1 MDISFN
7 IVGFIESNPV
17 AKLSSTY
24 NNKLLTKIK
33 ENFNETQ
40 QQLFIS
46 SFYTYLNYH
55 PTNDFVIDLDDVW
68 KWLGFT
74 QKAHSKTCLEKN
86 FVVEKDYK
94 ILLSQLRER
103 SKGGQNRQTILLNV
117 KTFKLFCIKAGT
129 TKANEIHEYF
139 VKLEELLHETVHE
152 ECAELK
158 LQLENQV
165 LISQNQ
171 QDILKENTLLKQFPA
186 NVQCVYYGKTENKS
200 KNGEPVIKFGC
211 SNFLCDRVKR
221 HKTTYDN
228 FYLINAFRVDN
239 CQHIENAMKYHP
251 VLEKMRRSITKDNTR
266 YTELLAL
273 NGMSYDN
280 LDTIIKDIIKKIEY
294 SSENYTTLLNENEK
308 LKKSIQFL
316 KGKIENLE
324 RKNNILD
331 KVYYKNILIDD
342 HINNQET
349 SEEEEE
355 EEINVE
361 EKDVEVE
368 EEEFEPKLKT
378 FKKIRQFDKAKD
390 GKYYIDSVVYNKLFG
405 TREEVWGGTAYKTS
419 GGLVKND
426 LMISISQN
434 CIGKIVS
441 KAKSRMEKKISYNRF
456 EKKEKAVK

>member
-24 NNKLLTKIK
+24 NNKLLTKIR

-68 KWLGFT
+68 KWLGFQ
-74 QKAHSKTCLEKN
+74 QKYHAKTCLEKN
-86 FVVEKDYK
+86 FVTERDYK
-94 ILLSQLRER
+94 MSLPQLRER
-103 SKGGQNRQTILLNV
+103 SKGGQNRQTILLNI

-139 VKLEELLHETVHE
+139 VKLEELLHETVNE

-158 LQLENQV
+158 QQLENQV

-211 SNFLCDRVKR
+211 SNFLCDRVKS
-221 HKTTYDN
+221 HKKTYDN

-251 VLEKMRRSITKDNTR
+251 ILEKMRRSINIDNTR

-273 NGMSYDN
+273 NGMTYDN
-280 LDTIIKDIIKKIEY
+280 LDAIIKDIIKQIEY
-294 SSENYTTLLNENEK
+294 SPENYTTLLNENEK
-308 LKKSIQFL
+308 LKKYVMSL
-316 KGKIENLE
+316 KQRIENLE
-324 RKNNILD
+324 KKNTLLD
-331 KVYYKNILIDD
+331 KLLNEEPSSINGARMREVYEGIQEPSETLDIQENLI
-342 HINNQET
+342 
-349 SEEEEE
+349 
-355 EEINVE
+355 
-361 EKDVEVE
+361 
-368 EEEFEPKLKT
+368 T
-378 FKKIRQFDKAKD
+378 FKKIRKFDKSND
-390 GKYYIDSVVYNKLFG
+390 GKYYINDIVYDKLSG
-405 TREEVWGGTAYKTS
+405 TREEVWRGTAYKTS
-419 GGLVKND
+419 GGLVKD
-426 LMISISQN
+426 DFIISDSKN
-434 CIGKIVS
+434 NFGKIVS
-441 KAKSRMEKKISYNRF
+441 KAKSRMEKRISYNRF
-456 EKKEKAVK
+456 DQKENEEDQ

>member
-1 MDISFN
+1 MDKHFL
-7 IVGFIESNPV
+7 V
-17 AKLSSTY
+17 
-24 NNKLLTKIK
+24 
-33 ENFNETQ
+33 
-40 QQLFIS
+40 
-46 SFYTYLNYH
+46 
-55 PTNDFVIDLDDVW
+55 D
-68 KWLGFT
+68 
-74 QKAHSKTCLEKN
+74 
-86 FVVEKDYK
+86 KDYK
-94 ILLSQLRER
+94 ILLLRSDER
-103 SKGGQNRQTILLNV
+103 TKGQHGGNNKDTILLNV

-129 TKANEIHEYF
+129 EKANEIHEYF

-158 LQLENQV
+158 QQLENQV

-211 SNFLCDRVKR
+211 SNFLCDRVKC
-221 HKTTYDN
+221 HKKTYDN

-251 VLEKMRRSITKDNTR
+251 ILEKMRRSINKGNTR

-273 NGMSYDN
+273 NGMSYEN

-324 RKNNILD
+324 KKNNILD
-331 KVYYKNILIDD
+331 RVCDTNIFIDD
-342 HINNQET
+342 PIDDET
-349 SEEEEE
+349 SEEE
-355 EEINVE
+355 II
-361 EKDVEVE
+361 VE
-368 EEEFEPKLKT
+368 EEEEEVEPKLKT

-390 GKYYIDSVVYNKLFG
+390 GKYYIDSVVYDKLLG
-405 TREEVWGGTAYKTS
+405 TREEVWNGTAYKTS
-419 GGLVKND
+419 GGLLKND
-426 LMISISQN
+426 LMISRSVN
-434 CIGKIVS
+434 NAEKIIS
-441 KAKSRMEKKISYNRF
+441 KAKSRMEKKNSYNRF
-456 EKKEKAVK
+456 EKKEKSHD

>member
-68 KWLGFT
+68 KWLGFQ
-74 QKAHSKTCLEKN
+74 QKYNAKRTLDKHFL
-86 FVVEKDYK
+86 VDKDYK
-94 ILLSQLRER
+94 ISLLRSDER
-103 SKGGQNRQTILLNV
+103 TKGQHGGNNKDTILLNV

-129 TKANEIHEYF
+129 EKANEIHEYF

-158 LQLENQV
+158 QQLENQV

-324 RKNNILD
+324 RKKNILD
-331 KVYYKNILIDD
+331 KVCYKNIFIDD
-342 HINNQET
+342 HNNE
-349 SEEEEE
+349 EEEEE
-355 EEINVE
+355 EEISIE
-361 EKDVEVE
+361 EEDV
-368 EEEFEPKLKT
+368 EEFEPQLKT
-378 FKKIRQFDKAKD
+378 FKKIRQFDKAND
-390 GKYYIDSVVYNKLFG
+390 GKYYIDCVVYDKLFG
-405 TREEVWGGTAYKTS
+405 TREEVWNGTAYKTS

-426 LMISISQN
+426 LMISISKHS
-434 CIGKIVS
+434 IGKIVS

-456 EKKEKAVK
+456 EKKEKSDD

>member
-24 NNKLLTKIK
+24 NNKLLTKIR

-68 KWLGFT
+68 KWLGFQ
-74 QKAHSKTCLEKN
+74 QKYHAKTCLEKN
-86 FVVEKDYK
+86 FVTERDYK
-94 ILLSQLRER
+94 MSLPQLRER
-103 SKGGQNRQTILLNV
+103 SKGGQNRQTILLNI

-139 VKLEELLHETVHE
+139 VKLEELLHETVNE

-158 LQLENQV
+158 QQLENQV

-211 SNFLCDRVKR
+211 SNFLCDRVKS
-221 HKTTYDN
+221 HKKTYDN

-251 VLEKMRRSITKDNTR
+251 ILEKMRRSINIDNTR

-273 NGMSYDN
+273 NGMTYDN
-280 LDTIIKDIIKKIEY
+280 LDAIIKDIIKQIEY
-294 SSENYTTLLNENEK
+294 SPENYTTLLNENEK
-308 LKKSIQFL
+308 LKKYVLSL
-316 KGKIENLE
+316 KQRIENLE
-324 RKNNILD
+324 KKNTLLD
-331 KVYYKNILIDD
+331 KLLNEEPSSINGARKSEVYEGIQEPSETLDIQENLI
-342 HINNQET
+342 
-349 SEEEEE
+349 
-355 EEINVE
+355 
-361 EKDVEVE
+361 
-368 EEEFEPKLKT
+368 T
-378 FKKIRQFDKAKD
+378 FKKIRKFDKSND
-390 GKYYIDSVVYNKLFG
+390 GKYYINDIVYDKLSG
-405 TREEVWGGTAYKTS
+405 TREEVWRGTAYKTS
-419 GGLVKND
+419 GGLVKD
-426 LMISISQN
+426 DFIISDSKN
-434 CIGKIVS
+434 NFGKIVS
-441 KAKSRMEKKISYNRF
+441 KAKSRMEKRFSYNRF
-456 EKKEKAVK
+456 DQKENEEDQ

>member
-74 QKAHSKTCLEKN
+74 QKIAAKRLLEKI
-86 FVVEKDYK
+86 FKLDKDYK
-94 ILLSQLRER
+94 NLLCLQAKQE
-103 SKGGQNRQTILLNV
+103 KGQHGGHNKDIFMLNV

-129 TKANEIHEYF
+129 EKANEIHEYF

-158 LQLENQV
+158 QQLENQV

-251 VLEKMRRSITKDNTR
+251 VLEKMRRSITKNNTR

-273 NGMSYDN
+273 NGMSYEN

-324 RKNNILD
+324 K
-331 KVYYKNILIDD
+331 KKNIPDRICDTNIVVD
-342 HINNQET
+342 YTVDYDET
-349 SEEEEE
+349 SEEIIVEEEEE
-355 EEINVE
+355 EV
-361 EKDVEVE
+361 
-368 EEEFEPKLKT
+368 EPKLKT
-378 FKKIRQFDKAKD
+378 FKKIRKFDRARD

-405 TREEVWGGTAYKTS
+405 TREEVWNGTAYKTS

-426 LMISISQN
+426 LMISISQK

-456 EKKEKAVK
+456 EKKETSDN

>member
-1 MDISFN
+1 M
-7 IVGFIESNPV
+7 
-17 AKLSSTY
+17 
-24 NNKLLTKIK
+24 
-33 ENFNETQ
+33 
-40 QQLFIS
+40 FIS

-158 LQLENQV
+158 QQLENQV

-342 HINNQET
+342 HINNEET
-349 SEEEEE
+349 SEEE
-355 EEINVE
+355 II
-361 EKDVEVE
+361 VE
-368 EEEFEPKLKT
+368 EEEEEDEPKLKT
-378 FKKIRQFDKAKD
+378 FKKIRKFDKAKD

-405 TREEVWGGTAYKTS
+405 TREEVWNGTAYKTS

-426 LMISISQN
+426 LMISRSVN
-434 CIGKIVS
+434 NAEKIIS

-456 EKKEKAVK
+456 EKKEKSDD

>member
-1 MDISFN
+1 
-7 IVGFIESNPV
+7 
-17 AKLSSTY
+17 
-24 NNKLLTKIK
+24 
-33 ENFNETQ
+33 
-40 QQLFIS
+40 
-46 SFYTYLNYH
+46 
-55 PTNDFVIDLDDVW
+55 VIDLDDVW

-129 TKANEIHEYF
+129 TKADEIHEYF

-158 LQLENQV
+158 QQLENQV

-211 SNFLCDRVKR
+211 SNFLCDRVKC
-221 HKTTYDN
+221 HKKTYEK

-251 VLEKMRRSITKDNTR
+251 ILEKLRRSINIDSTR

-273 NGMSYDN
+273 NGMSYEN

-294 SSENYTTLLNENEK
+294 SHENYTTLLNENEK
-308 LKKSIQFL
+308 LKRSVHSL
-316 KGKIENLE
+316 KQRIENLE
-324 RKNNILD
+324 K
-331 KVYYKNILIDD
+331 KIDTD
-342 HINNQET
+342 ESPEIDEPINDAL
-349 SEEEEE
+349 
-355 EEINVE
+355 V
-361 EKDVEVE
+361 
-368 EEEFEPKLKT
+368 T
-378 FKKIRQFDKAKD
+378 FKHVRKFDKAKD
-390 GKYYIDSVVYNKLFG
+390 GKYYIDDVVYDKLFG
-405 TREEVWGGTAYKTS
+405 TREEVWNGTAYKTS
-419 GGLVKND
+419 GGLIKDN
-426 LMISISQN
+426 LMLSKSQN
-434 CIGKIVS
+434 SVNKIVS
-441 KAKSRMEKKISYNRF
+441 KAKSKIEKKYHKNRF
-456 EKKEKAVK
+456 ITDTIDATNHQ

>member
-1 MDISFN
+1 
-7 IVGFIESNPV
+7 
-17 AKLSSTY
+17 
-24 NNKLLTKIK
+24 
-33 ENFNETQ
+33 
-40 QQLFIS
+40 LFIS

-158 LQLENQV
+158 QQLENQV

-342 HINNQET
+342 HINNEET
-349 SEEEEE
+349 SEEE
-355 EEINVE
+355 II
-361 EKDVEVE
+361 VE
-368 EEEFEPKLKT
+368 EEEEEDEPKLKT
-378 FKKIRQFDKAKD
+378 FKKIRKFDKAKD

-405 TREEVWGGTAYKTS
+405 TREEVWNGTAYKTS

-426 LMISISQN
+426 LMISRSVN
-434 CIGKIVS
+434 NAEKIIS

-456 EKKEKAVK
+456 EKKEKSDD

>member
-68 KWLGFT
+68 KWLGFQ
-74 QKAHSKTCLEKN
+74 QKYNAKRTLDKHFL
-86 FVVEKDYK
+86 VDKDYK
-94 ILLSQLRER
+94 IVLLRSDER
-103 SKGGQNRQTILLNV
+103 TKGQHDGNNKDTILLNV

-158 LQLENQV
+158 QQLENQV

-273 NGMSYDN
+273 NGMSYEN

-308 LKKSIQFL
+308 FKKSIQFL

-331 KVYYKNILIDD
+331 KVCYKNIFIDD
-342 HINNQET
+342 RNNEEEA
-349 SEEEEE
+349 SAEEEE
-355 EEINVE
+355 EEISIE
-361 EKDVEVE
+361 EEDV
-368 EEEFEPKLKT
+368 EEFEAQLKT
-378 FKKIRQFDKAKD
+378 FKKIRQFDKAND
-390 GKYYIDSVVYNKLFG
+390 GKYYIDCVVYDKLFG
-405 TREEVWGGTAYKTS
+405 TREEVWNGTAYKTS

-426 LMISISQN
+426 LMISISKHS
-434 CIGKIVS
+434 IGKIVS

-456 EKKEKAVK
+456 EKKEKSDD

>member
-68 KWLGFT
+68 KWLGFN
-74 QKAHSKTCLEKN
+74 QKYNAKRTLDKHFL
-86 FVVEKDYK
+86 VDKDYK
-94 ILLSQLRER
+94 ILLLRSDER
-103 SKGGQNRQTILLNV
+103 TKGQHGGNNKDTILLNV

-129 TKANEIHEYF
+129 TKADEIHEYF

-158 LQLENQV
+158 QQLENQV

-211 SNFLCDRVKR
+211 SNFLCDRVKC
-221 HKTTYDN
+221 HKKTYDN

-251 VLEKMRRSITKDNTR
+251 ILEKMRRSINIDSTR

-273 NGMSYDN
+273 NGMSYEN
-280 LDTIIKDIIKKIEY
+280 LDNIIKDIVKKIEY
-294 SSENYTTLLNENEK
+294 SPENYTALLNENEK
-308 LKKSIQFL
+308 LKKSVHSL
-316 KGKIENLE
+316 KQRIENLE
-324 RKNNILD
+324 K
-331 KVYYKNILIDD
+331 KIDT
-342 HINNQET
+342 EK
-349 SEEEEE
+349 SP
-355 EEINVE
+355 EIVE
-361 EKDVEVE
+361 EFINDALV
-368 EEEFEPKLKT
+368 T
-378 FKKIRQFDKAKD
+378 FKHVRKFDKAKD
-390 GKYYIDSVVYNKLFG
+390 GKYYIDDVVYDKLFG
-405 TREEVWGGTAYKTS
+405 TREEVWNGTAYKTS
-419 GGLVKND
+419 GGLIKDN
-426 LMISISQN
+426 LMLSKSRN
-434 CIGKIVS
+434 NPDKIVS
-441 KAKSRMEKKISYNRF
+441 KTKSKIEKKNIKHRF
-456 EKKEKAVK
+456 NTDIIDAANHQ